1 MMSTSSYCF
10 SFSSVIFSWS
20 SKKQEAIAQSTA
32 EVEYVAAI
40 AAVNQAIWIRKFM
53 TDLQMEQKKSTRI
66 LVDNQAAISIAKN
79 LVFHGKMKHFKM
91 KLYFLREVQREGE
104 IQLIY
109 CKTENQNADILTK
122 PLPKAKYE
130 FLRQRLG
137 IYIFRAKRRVELMS
151 QEATDVEPADMDV
164 DKSFRFNKTLI
175 DLKLSKSVK
184 IDINLLYFVM
194 IFLDSVM

>member
-1 MMSTSSYCF
+1 MSTSSYCF

>member
-1 MMSTSSYCF
+1 MSTSSYCF

-109 CKTENQNADILTK
+109 CKTENQNDDILTK